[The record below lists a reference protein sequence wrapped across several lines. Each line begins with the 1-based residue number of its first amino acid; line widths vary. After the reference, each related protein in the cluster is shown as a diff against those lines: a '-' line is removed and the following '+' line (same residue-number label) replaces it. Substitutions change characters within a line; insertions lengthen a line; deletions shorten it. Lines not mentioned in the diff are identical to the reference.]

1 MGDRSEAVALLD
13 RLVSFDDPVQ
23 ECDGVRGGRCGM
35 THAGQTDAYYNTTCE
50 LYVAVHG
57 SH

>member
-13 RLVSFDDPVQ
+13 RLVSIDHPVQ
-23 ECDGVRGGRCGM
+23 ECDGVRGGRSRM
-35 THAGQTDAYYNTTCE
+35 THAGHKDAYYNTTCE